1 MTRSP
6 AEDDAV
12 LAMRVL
18 AGKAQEGRRIY
29 RTELVER
36 AMQSL
41 RRGDVEPDERG
52 CQERGQR

>member
-6 AEDDAV
+6 AETGAGV
-12 LAMRVL
+12 CIGAL
-18 AGKAQEGRRIY
+18 AGKAQEDRRIY